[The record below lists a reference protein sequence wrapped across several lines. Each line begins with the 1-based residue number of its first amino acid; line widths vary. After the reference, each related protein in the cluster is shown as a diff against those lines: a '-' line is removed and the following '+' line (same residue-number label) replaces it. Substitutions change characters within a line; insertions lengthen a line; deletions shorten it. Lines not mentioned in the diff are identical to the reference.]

1 MATALLRVS
10 APLSP
15 YRDCDIAFMEP
26 EDPTAPARAMCTDA
40 ETSLIIGSPSIS
52 PDRRGG
58 DITPEE
64 VIRMIG
70 GTYRLAAIAIDI
82 GTEELTKQ
90 TRRLSDELR
99 LRRRLWRRKRRLGT
113 GGLAS
118 PRI

>member
-1 MATALLRVS
+1 MATAPLRVS

-40 ETSLIIGSPSIS
+40 ETTLIVGSPSIS

-64 VIRMIG
+64 VIRMVG
-70 GTYRLAAIAIDI
+70 GTYRLASIAIDI
-82 GTEELTKQ
+82 GTEELARQ
-90 TRRLSDELR
+90 TRQISDELR
-99 LRRRLWRRKRRLGT
+99 MWRRLWRRRKRL
-113 GGLAS
+113 
-118 PRI
+118 